1 MDAGL
6 SPARQARASHRHELR
21 TLTYVTIDQGNG
33 GIVRNLNREGIG
45 VQMVAAVRPRQQL
58 RVRFVLP
65 YSKLRVEARGEVMWA
80 TFSGQCG
87 IRFLDL
93 TSRTGRQIDEW
104 IFGNL
109 LEGADPTADRRSI
122 SSGSTAGTR
131 TPEARPLDLKPNEF
145 TFAGLS
151 HGGSEVTSEEDDG
164 LALSSAP
171 LQVFDFLPRPQPLT
185 PNFEAEHLPA
195 ASVRQLDWLSQPLSS
210 NGLARTVN
218 SLVIVAA
225 LLLFSFVFLV
235 VTREVPRWPFAMTA
249 GATIFVASFYWG
261 FFKLFG
267 GTSPGQRLVKL
278 AGYER
283 ENEEE
288 LVSRF
293 R

>member
-6 SPARQARASHRHELR
+6 SLARQARAFHRHELR

-33 GIVRNLNREGIG
+33 GIVRNLNRDGIG

-65 YSKLRVEARGEVMWA
+65 YSKLRVEARGEVTWA

-93 TSRTGRQIDEW
+93 SPRMRRQIDEW

-109 LEGADPTADRRSI
+109 LEGADPVADRRSAFN
-122 SSGSTAGTR
+122 GSATGTAQ
-131 TPEARPLDLKPNEF
+131 ARPLELRPRGF
-145 TFAGLS
+145 SFAPPPYDGA
-151 HGGSEVTSEEDDG
+151 EVASEEDDG
-164 LALSSAP
+164 LALPAAP
-171 LQVFDFLPRPQPLT
+171 LKIIELPPHPESDLDT
-185 PNFEAEHLPA
+185 EDAPA
-195 ASVRQLDWLSQPLSS
+195 AGVRQLDWLSQPLSN
-210 NGLARTVN
+210 NGLVWTVN
-218 SLVIVAA
+218 SLVIVAS
-225 LLLFSFVFLV
+225 LLLFSLVFLV
-235 VTREVPRWPFAMTA
+235 VTGEIPKWPLGMTA
-249 GATIFVASFYWG
+249 GAAIFVAALYWG

-267 GTSPGQRLVKL
+267 GTSAGKRLLKL
-278 AGYER
+278 AGYDR

-288 LVSRF
+288 FVARF